1 MHNALD
7 PNLMTAAERLAEI
20 GEILAAGLIRL
31 RARQGEAEAPR
42 AGETSLDFSANQSR
56 HGRKGKSRERP

>member
-7 PNLMTAAERLAEI
+7 PNLMTAPERLTEI

-31 RARQGEAEAPR
+31 RAKRL
-42 AGETSLDFSANQSR
+42 ETGDCGDLSLDFPAHRSR
-56 HGRKGKSRERP
+56 HGRKQRRRERP

>member
-1 MHNALD
+1 LPNALD

-31 RARQGEAEAPR
+31 RAKAQQPDDHRDL
-42 AGETSLDFSANQSR
+42 SLDFPAHQSR
-56 HGRKGKSRERP
+56 HGQNQRRRERP

>member
-1 MHNALD
+1 LPNALD

-31 RARQGEAEAPR
+31 RAKRLQTEDRRDIP
-42 AGETSLDFSANQSR
+42 LDFPAHQSR
-56 HGRKGKSRERP
+56 HGQNQRRRERP